1 MQSEPLLIDLRA
13 FADAHGGDPRYQL
26 LAKLV
31 RNAHSMVSIRF
42 DLHRALTNIY
52 LLSDQQKAL
61 AAQRERDEPATEA
74 QGLLC
79 SSLFVTA
86 LFLYARAVHSQGR
99 DRSTLD
105 LRGGLPAELRAEHER
120 ILALRDQHFAHYVSG
135 GAWEDYRVV
144 LVLDDDRLGISYP
157 NERRLLRAE
166 DAYAL
171 HQLLEHAQGLTEK
184 AYLKASERLKRELD
198 RLLDDDEFAEASGGF
213 RFEPESFFSSKE
225 IPGFQDSLDAENW
238 SFGAEMK
245 TDFSYRPAKDA
256 GVD

>member
-1 MQSEPLLIDLRA
+1 MPDAPLLIDLRS
-13 FADAHGGDPRYQL
+13 FVDAHGSGPRYKL
-26 LAKLV
+26 LGKLV

-42 DLHRALTNIY
+42 DLHRALTSMQ
-52 LLSDQQKAL
+52 LLSDQQAAF
-61 AAQRERDEPATEA
+61 AAQRERGEPATEA

-79 SSLFVTA
+79 ASLFVTS

-144 LVLDDDRLGISYP
+144 LVLGDDTMGISYP

-171 HQLLEHAQGLTEK
+171 HRLLEHAQALTER
-184 AYLKASERLKRELD
+184 AYLKASERLNLEIN
-198 RLLDDDEFAEASGGF
+198 RLFDDDDFADACGGF
-213 RFEPESFFSSKE
+213 RFEPARFFSSGE
-225 IPGFQDSLDAENW
+225 VPGFMDSLDARNW
-238 SFGAEMK
+238 SFDAEIK
-245 TDFSYRPAKDA
+245 TDFSYRPPPEASD
-256 GVD
+256 G

>member
-1 MQSEPLLIDLRA
+1 MPDEPLLIDLRS
-13 FADAHGGDPRYQL
+13 FVDAHGSDPRYKL
-26 LAKLV
+26 LSKLV

-42 DLHRALTNIY
+42 DLHRALATMH
-52 LLSDQQKAL
+52 LLSEQQATI
-61 AAQRERDEPATEA
+61 AAKREQGVPATEA

-105 LRGGLPAELRAEHER
+105 LRGGLPDELRAEHAR

-144 LVLDDDRLGISYP
+144 LVLGDDRMGISYP

-171 HQLLEHAQGLTEK
+171 HRLLEHAQALTER
-184 AYLKASERLKRELD
+184 AYLRASERLNLELNALFD
-198 RLLDDDEFAEASGGF
+198 HDAFADLAGGF
-213 RFEPESFFSSKE
+213 RFEPESFFTSGE
-225 IPGFQDSLDAENW
+225 VPGFMDSLDTQNW
-238 SFGAEMK
+238 SFDAEMK
-245 TDFSYRPAKDA
+245 TDFSYRPPADPSK
-256 GVD
+256 G